1 MHTCIIS
8 HFPYLKK
15 KNYLLCYTAKRIIY
29 RRLQCI
35 HFKDLGLK
43 HSIIASSL
51 SVHID
56 TITDWLKLF
65 NTAGFD
71 GLCKLDYDNR
81 RISKLDS
88 VQSQM
93 KQYIDDNM
101 IGTISQLQS
110 YLLSV
115 HQINIEQSWLF
126 RYCKKNSIHLTR
138 KHF

>member
-1 MHTCIIS
+1 MYNITLSIS
-8 HFPYLKK
+8 QKEELSSLLHSE
-15 KNYLLCYTAKRIIY
+15 KNNKIY

-35 HFKDLGLK
+35 HFKDIGLK

-65 NTAGFD
+65 NIAGFE

-110 YLLSV
+110 YLLSA

-126 RYCKKNSIHLTR
+126 RYCKKNSIHLTK